1 VRTEASLNQAEIR
14 KLLTAHAV
22 AMLGADVAANMLLQ
36 ANVNGDWRTLIDVPS
51 QGGVMIQFATSIKA
65 DE

>member
-1 VRTEASLNQAEIR
+1 
-14 KLLTAHAV
+14 
-22 AMLGADVAANMLLQ
+22 MLGADVAANMLLQ